1 MSKWMDIETAPKDGT
16 CVLLYEPPY
25 KTANGQEIQGLGV
38 IMAAWFGVREH
49 FPGCVEEYAWYVPF
63 SEQDECG
70 GAYSVDSPTHWMPMP
85 EPPQP
90 DMV

>member
-16 CVLLYEPPY
+16 EIIVGRVGFTRVKLVFYSDCGWYDGY
-25 KTANGQEIQGLGV
+25 GGQWSSKT
-38 IMAAWFGVREH
+38 F
-49 FPGCVEEYAWYVPF
+49 
-63 SEQDECG
+63 
-70 GAYSVDSPTHWMPMP
+70 THWMPMP